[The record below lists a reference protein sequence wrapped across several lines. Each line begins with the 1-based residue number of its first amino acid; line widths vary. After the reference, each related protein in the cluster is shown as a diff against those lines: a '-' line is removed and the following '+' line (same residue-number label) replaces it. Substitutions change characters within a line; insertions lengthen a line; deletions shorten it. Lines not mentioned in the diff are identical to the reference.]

1 MSLKKKLNRSSVQWG
16 LLPQLVKQ
24 DDDLQTDCET
34 DSVFGPICSLLY
46 NHTLEEG
53 KMKKR
58 KKNQTL
64 HCHLTPLSTS
74 TPPHPT
80 LGSFI
85 SKSKYIHLY
94 IYMTWGLSPLLTSVV
109 FLEWFAYQLCSSLQ
123 QQQHFSFPKVGAFS
137 GFIFFRESVLDIT
150 VHSSIPLK

>member
-58 KKNQTL
+58 KKKPN
-64 HCHLTPLSTS
+64 TPLPPNTS
-74 TPPHPT
+74 LHQHTPSPHP
-80 LGSFI
+80 GV
-85 SKSKYIHLY
+85 IHL
-94 IYMTWGLSPLLTSVV
+94 
-109 FLEWFAYQLCSSLQ
+109 
-123 QQQHFSFPKVGAFS
+123 
-137 GFIFFRESVLDIT
+137 
-150 VHSSIPLK
+150 